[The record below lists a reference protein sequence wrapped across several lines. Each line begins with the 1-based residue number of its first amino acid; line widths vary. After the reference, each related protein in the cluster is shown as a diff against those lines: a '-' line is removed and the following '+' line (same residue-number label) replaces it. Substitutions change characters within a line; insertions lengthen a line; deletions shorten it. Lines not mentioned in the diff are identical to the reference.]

1 MNNLGMYQNITK
13 WSKKL
18 GGPVNFIAVVAAGGY
33 VVGKCAEFVVKQGSR
48 IVGKTAEKK
57 QTTSKNDWVYTSR
70 AAGWCDDEVV
80 VSVGDKFRVL
90 GRDGEAVL
98 IELIGKPD
106 NPYFVSDTWLRTI
119 SDYSESD

>member
-1 MNNLGMYQNITK
+1 MSNLGMYQNITK

-33 VVGKCAEFVVKQGSR
+33 VVGKCTEFVVKQGSR
-48 IVGKTAEKK
+48 IVGNLAEKK
-57 QTTSKNDWVYTSR
+57 KAVSENDYVYTSQ

-80 VSVGDKFRVL
+80 VSVVDKFRVL

-98 IELIGKPD
+98 IELVDKPD
-106 NPYFVSDTWLRTI
+106 NPYFVSDAWLRTV
-119 SDYSESD
+119 SDYSGSD

>member
-1 MNNLGMYQNITK
+1 MSNLGMYQNITK

-18 GGPVNFIAVVAAGGY
+18 GGPVNFIAVVAVGGY
-33 VVGKCAEFVVKQGSR
+33 AVGKCAEFVVKQGSR
-48 IVGKTAEKK
+48 IVGNLAEKK
-57 QTTSKNDWVYTSR
+57 QVTSENDCVYTTR

-90 GRDGEAVL
+90 GCDGEAVL

-106 NPYFVSDTWLRTI
+106 NPYFVSDAWLRTV
-119 SDYSESD
+119 SDYSRID